1 MLRLI
6 NITKQYNDEKVLDN
20 LNISFKEK
28 EFVSILAPSGSGK
41 TTLLNIIGGLDT
53 EYQGKV
59 LFYNHNLKILSD
71 EKLTSYRNNFVSFIF
86 QDYNLID
93 ILNVYDNI
101 KLSLSIKNKDKK
113 EIDKKINEAL
123 KILDIDNIKYKYP
136 NELSGGQKQR
146 VAVARSIVS
155 NTNIIL
161 CDEVTSALDRK
172 NTYKV
177 LNILKILSKEKLIIF
192 ITHNKKIAKE
202 YSDRIL
208 YLNNGN
214 IKQNNINIKDKN
226 IIFNKYNISK
236 LNILKLSIKNILSHK
251 KRTIITMFAFS
262 ISLISILLTM
272 CISSSVNNKTSIL
285 EKEIIKSFPI
295 IINNKIYKDD
305 SKKNNNDK
313 IYTYD
318 KKIHEN
324 KITESLINILEKN
337 NTVYYEKDI
346 NLNISTIDNKNIDN
360 KIFNIFPINYM
371 KESYDVL
378 SGNVTDDK
386 YKLII
391 EVNSKNEIDPI
402 ILDMFNIKDKEL
414 DINDILNKSIKLN
427 NNNNSSIN
435 LRVEAVIRPKY
446 DSEKSFIYLKN
457 NLINADIKSISI
469 YLKNMDDKNKLVKE
483 IEKYN
488 KNNSKIIYQDLGEGI
503 SSSID
508 IVIKS
513 ITNAFVIF
521 SFISLIISFF
531 MIISMI
537 YLSILENKK
546 NIGIF
551 KSLGMR
557 NKDITNILKY
567 EFVIVSIFTSLFSI
581 ISIKILTII
590 IDFIINKIY
599 NIKNF
604 IILSFKDIFII
615 SFISIITCIFATIK
629 PLKKINKKNIKELLK

>member
-177 LNILKILSKEKLIIF
+177 LNILKTLSKEKLIIF

-214 IKQNNINIKDKN
+214 IKENNINIKDKN

-251 KRTIITMFAFS
+251 RRTIITMFAFS

-272 CISSSVNNKTSIL
+272 CITSSVNDKTSIL

-427 NNNNSSIN
+427 NNNSSIN
-435 LRVEAVIRPKY
+435 LRVEAVIRPKH

-551 KSLGMR
+551 KSLGMK
-557 NKDITNILKY
+557 NKDIANIFKY

-615 SFISIITCIFATIK
+615 SFISIITCILAIIK